1 MQATHWVAN
10 GHKGLRDF
18 AFETT
23 EVREPGTGQVT
34 IEVAAAGVNPA
45 DLKHS
50 MRKDAALPA
59 LIGYEVSGTITAVG
73 PDTEIA
79 SGPVAVG
86 DDVLAFR
93 IYGGYATALTVRA
106 SDVYAKPDTLPH
118 PQAANL
124 LLAGTTASEML
135 HVTQAAEG
143 DTILLHGASGAVG
156 VMVLQLARRAG
167 ITVIGTASKANF
179 EKVESFGGIPVE
191 YGHGLERRV
200 RTAAPDGIDAALDTA
215 GTHEAVKASLD
226 LVDDHRRIVTIA
238 NPLAAGEKGF
248 RAIAGSSPESTIYRN
263 SVRNELIALAG
274 TGDLVVPLAREFP
287 LAEATAALKLSESGH
302 PGGKIALVN

>member
-1 MQATHWVAN
+1 MDTLLSYPPRRAATISARYLLTVSFCPSPATRPAVGDPFPWSRAADTVDVMQATHWVAN

-59 LIGYEVSGTITAVG
+59 LIGYEVSGTITAIG

-86 DDVLAFR
+86 QEVLAFR

-167 ITVIGTASKANF
+167 ITVVGTASKANF

-200 RTAAPDGIDAALDTA
+200 RTAAPDGSTQHSI
-215 GTHEAVKASLD
+215 
-226 LVDDHRRIVTIA
+226 
-238 NPLAAGEKGF
+238 P
-248 RAIAGSSPESTIYRN
+248 PESMR
-263 SVRNELIALAG
+263 R
-274 TGDLVVPLAREFP
+274 
-287 LAEATAALKLSESGH
+287 
-302 PGGKIALVN
+302 